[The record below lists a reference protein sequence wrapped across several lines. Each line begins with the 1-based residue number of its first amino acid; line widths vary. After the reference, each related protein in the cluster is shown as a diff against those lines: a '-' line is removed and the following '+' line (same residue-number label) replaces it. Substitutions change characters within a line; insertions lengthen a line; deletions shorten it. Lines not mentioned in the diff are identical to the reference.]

1 MVSETTT
8 VEAVQPQRQAL
19 RQILTFSLNGQDYG
33 FDLLQVQEIRGL
45 TSITPVPNMPPHIKG
60 VMNLRGSVLPVV
72 DLRLKFEM
80 PLIEYTKFN
89 VIVIAH
95 AAGKSVGLVVDSVS
109 DVLNVPAESIQRAP
123 DFGGSVDSRM
133 VQGLLKTSDRL
144 AVLLDLEK
152 LLTESEILAAAV
164 ETAPE
169 ALP

>member
-1 MVSETTT
+1 MVSETPAANAAETN
-8 VEAVQPQRQAL
+8 RQAL

-45 TSITPVPNMPPHIKG
+45 TAITPVPNMPSHIKG

-72 DLRLKFEM
+72 DLRQKFEM
-80 PLIEYTKFN
+80 PLLEYTRFN
-89 VIVIAH
+89 VIVIAQ

-109 DVLNVPAESIQRAP
+109 DVLNVPADCIQRAP

-133 VQGLLKTSDRL
+133 VQGLLKTADRL

-152 LLTESEILAAAV
+152 LLTESEILAAAL
-164 ETAPE
+164 ETASE
-169 ALP
+169 AP